1 MMQTDLGSFVTPKLA
16 IIPVQVTASGTDPEL
31 SVNGPTVDRLGY
43 RTGILTCPV
52 AATLA
57 ATNTFTVSAKV
68 QHSDTGTSGWADF
81 AGPTNNLVLTGAAD
95 GSTESGLLE
104 LNLNLTTAKRYIRAV
119 ITGTLS
125 AAETDTARAAGAF
138 ILSGAAEKPV

>member
-1 MMQTDLGSFVTPKLA
+1 MQTDLGSYVKSKLA
-16 IIPVQVTASGTDPEL
+16 IIPVQVTAGTGTEL
-31 SVNGPTVDRLGY
+31 DVNGPSVDRIGY
-43 RTGILTCPV
+43 RAGVLVCPV
-52 AATLA
+52 SATLA
-57 ATNTFTVSAKV
+57 AANTFTVSAKV
-68 QHSDTGTSGWADF
+68 QDSATGTSGWADF
-81 AGPTNNLVLTGAAD
+81 GSPTNNLVLTGAAD

-138 ILSGAAEKPV
+138 VLSGAAEKPV

>member
-16 IIPVQVTASGTDPEL
+16 IIPVQVTAGAGNEL
-31 SVNGPTVDRLGY
+31 DVNGPSVDRIGY
-43 RTGILTCPV
+43 RAGVLVCPV
-52 AATLA
+52 RATLTA
-57 ATNTFTVSAKV
+57 AATFTVSVKV

-81 AGPTNNLVLTGAAD
+81 AGPTSNLVLTGAAD

-125 AAETDTARAAGAF
+125 ASATDTARAAGAF
-138 ILSGAAEKPV
+138 VLSGAAEKPV